1 MRRILAFHRPGWAA
15 CLVCAIVAMAFG
27 TVSQARA
34 QYASAGDWNR
44 TTDTMAGALGVH
56 YGKLGG
62 HGLSFRYPLHWYLY
76 LQTSGGIW
84 HTADHKRHNVGAQL
98 DYILR
103 QDQRLRLYVTGG
115 AAYFY
120 HKERTSLDGEA
131 ENWNLDA
138 AWNTGGGIGV
148 EFLQGERWSLQFEAD
163 FVHDGGTGDTK
174 LVPQVGLY
182 FYW

>member
-1 MRRILAFHRPGWAA
+1 MHNGVLLKMDLKRPCVGAGLEGTMRRILAFHRPGWAA

-103 QDQRLRLYVTGG
+103 QEVLLFGPDKMDMTNQVIREYDKRH
-115 AAYFY
+115 AA
-120 HKERTSLDGEA
+120 KSEKKKG
-131 ENWNLDA
+131 
-138 AWNTGGGIGV
+138 
-148 EFLQGERWSLQFEAD
+148 
-163 FVHDGGTGDTK
+163 K
-174 LVPQVGLY
+174 
-182 FYW
+182 